1 MDNLPLHLAYSL
13 WPPQLMHVKSKGGL
27 AAVMNERI
35 RALVAPSEMHGLF
48 HKFSGVIMP
57 HQVRKMASEW
67 IIHGV
72 AMDGHVLTEIHAA
85 CYRTKSTHTE
95 SQSEFGV
102 DNQDTALHPSPAE
115 YFAVLGHYTFKKLS
129 ENLFFPL

>member
-1 MDNLPLHLAYSL
+1 MFFMHFHLVQL
-13 WPPQLMHVKSKGGL
+13 WPPQVMHVKSKGGL

-35 RALVAPSEMHGLF
+35 RALVAASEMHGLF

-72 AMDGHVLTEIHAA
+72 L
-85 CYRTKSTHTE
+85 
-95 SQSEFGV
+95 
-102 DNQDTALHPSPAE
+102 SPWMGT
-115 YFAVLGHYTFKKLS
+115 Y
-129 ENLFFPL
+129 

>member
-1 MDNLPLHLAYSL
+1 
-13 WPPQLMHVKSKGGL
+13 
-27 AAVMNERI
+27 
-35 RALVAPSEMHGLF
+35 MHGLF

-115 YFAVLGHYTFKKLS
+115 YFAVLVSNSVIQVCAADGTCQELEDSPYML
-129 ENLFFPL
+129 LDVGGQ